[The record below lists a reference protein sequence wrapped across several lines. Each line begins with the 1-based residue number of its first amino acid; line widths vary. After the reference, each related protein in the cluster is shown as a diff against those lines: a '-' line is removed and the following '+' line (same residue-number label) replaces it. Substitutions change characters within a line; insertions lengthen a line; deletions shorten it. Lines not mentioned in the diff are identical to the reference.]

1 MEFKDAL
8 KRYRK
13 ENNLT
18 QQEMAKNLGVDFV
31 TANRLENGH
40 FNPSYQVL
48 TRFQELQE
56 TGKEISVSGGNLV
69 QLPESESILDD
80 VSRLIENSRKAAY
93 ASVNVL
99 LARRSWLIGKRIADE
114 ELKDTRS
121 ENYGLEI
128 IRSLSEKLTEKY
140 GKGFSRHPSTAF

>member
-1 MEFKDAL
+1 MEFKDEL

-48 TRFQELQE
+48 KRFQELQE

-99 LARRSWLIGKRIADE
+99 LARRNWLIGKRIADE